1 MTIMNLK
8 VKNILCIYSL
18 KVFFIIKKDI
28 FYKNIDKTSDE
39 VLFNH
44 KSVYKKQGGFSH
56 GENNGYGTT

>member
-28 FYKNIDKTSDE
+28 FYNKKDIFYKNIDKTSDE
-39 VLFNH
+39 
-44 KSVYKKQGGFSH
+44 
-56 GENNGYGTT
+56 

>member
-28 FYKNIDKTSDE
+28 FYKNIGKTSDE
-39 VLFNH
+39 
-44 KSVYKKQGGFSH
+44 
-56 GENNGYGTT
+56 